1 MNNFSATDEQR
12 LAKIAANADSVLKSA
27 SLWKI
32 VTVLLAVIVLT
43 LGGAM
48 VHLKGEITDLGN
60 TVKQLEQR
68 IAAE

>member
-48 VHLKGEITDLGN
+48 VHLKGEITELGN
-60 TVKQLEQR
+60 AVNQLEQR